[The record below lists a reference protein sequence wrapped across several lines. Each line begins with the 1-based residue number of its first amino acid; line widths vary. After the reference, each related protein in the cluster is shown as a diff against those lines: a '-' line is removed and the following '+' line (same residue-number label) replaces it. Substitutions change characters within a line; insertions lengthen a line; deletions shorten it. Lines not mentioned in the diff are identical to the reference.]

1 MVVALL
7 VRVHRYLGIATGPLM
22 VMWCLSGAVMM
33 YAPLP
38 EIGGATA
45 APRPPADLVERVLRV
60 RCQRCHGGRRLRRLR
75 YRDAR
80 GTTRPPRPERSLLRS
95 RRGHPGGRVGVTEA
109 ALTADSFAGPTRF
122 LGILVHPVHDRSPS
136 VRRRTGWCR
145 THGIRGAAGLRRSHH
160 AWRPA
165 SFVASTHRDLR
176 LGAA

>member
-7 VRVHRYLGIATGPLM
+7 VRIHRYLGIATGPSM

-33 YAPLP
+33 YVPYPRLAEQQRLRALP
-38 EIGGATA
+38 PISWSGCCAFGTNGAMGGAASGDFGIEMRAGRLVLRGLNGRSFDLAGGT
-45 APRPPADLVERVLRV
+45 PAD
-60 RCQRCHGGRRLRRLR
+60 G
-75 YRDAR
+75 
-80 GTTRPPRPERSLLRS
+80 
-95 RRGHPGGRVGVTEA
+95 VGVTEA

-145 THGIRGAAGLRRSHH
+145 THGMRGAAGLRRSHH